1 MPTLQSRIEFRL
13 HMCTTWCGV
22 CANARFIKALSNGP
36 TPTPQQLHDSQKHTT
51 CLVLGAGAATLGVTA
66 VTFGTAGGVLG
77 LTGVGAPVGVILL
90 GGAAVTGILAGGM
103 ALGAA
108 FYCQ

>member
-1 MPTLQSRIEFRL
+1 
-13 HMCTTWCGV
+13 MCTTWCGV

-36 TPTPQQLHDSQKHTT
+36 TPTPQQLHDSQKHNT